1 MNNAVNKFLLAGD
14 KFMPEMHL
22 KQPRFVYSACGP
34 LSRHKERIK
43 EFKPTGDTRYIYR
56 NELDKACFQHDSAYA
71 DHKDL
76 INRTEADKVV
86 RDKAYDIA
94 SNPKYDGYQ
103 RGLASMGYKIFDKK
117 STGSGFK
124 KLKNTTKPSSSILA
138 DELHKPIIRKFNKRK
153 VYSQFKDN
161 IWGVDLAVMQS
172 LSRKKKGIK
181 YLLCVIDLYSKYA
194 FVIPLKDKKGI
205 SIVNA
210 FNKIIKQSNRK
221 PNKIWVDQG
230 GEFYNNVFEKWLSDN
245 DINMYST
252 YNEDKSVVAE
262 RFIRTL
268 KNKLYK
274 HITATGK
281 NVYYDVLDDVVNKYN
296 NTKHSTIKMKP
307 IDIKNN
313 ERVYI
318 DEHNEKD
325 SKFKVGDR
333 LRISRYKNI
342 FAKGYAPNWS
352 SEIFIVD
359 KINDTVSY
367 TYNLKDLNGEE
378 IIGSFYDKELQKTKL

>member
-1 MNNAVNKFLLAGD
+1 MNNVINKFLLAGD
-14 KFMPEMHL
+14 KFMPEMYL
-22 KQPRFVYSACGP
+22 RQPRFVYSACGP
-34 LSRHKERIK
+34 FTRHKERIK
-43 EFKPTGDTRYIYR
+43 EFKRTGDTRYIYR

-76 INRTEADKVV
+76 INRTEADKFL

-94 SNPKYDGYQ
+94 SNPEYDGYQ
-103 RGLASMGYKIFDKK
+103 RGLASMVYKFFDKK

-124 KLKNTTKPSSSILA
+124 KLKNTARNSSILA

-153 VYSQFKDN
+153 VYSQFEDN
-161 IWGVDLAVMQS
+161 IWGVDLADMQS
-172 LSRKKKGIK
+172 LSRKNKDIK
-181 YLLCVIDLYSKYA
+181 YLLCAIDLYSKYA

-230 GEFYNNVFEKWLSDN
+230 GEFYNNVFEKRLSDN

-252 YNEDKSVVAE
+252 YNEGKSVVAE

-274 HITATGK
+274 HMTATGK

-296 NTKHSTIKMKP
+296 TKHSTIKMKP
-307 IDIKNN
+307 IDVGDNK
-313 ERVYI
+313 RVYI
-318 DEHNEKD
+318 DVHNEKD
-325 SKFKVGDR
+325 SRFKVGDR
-333 LRISRYKNI
+333 VRISRYKNI
-342 FAKGYAPNWS
+342 FAKGYTPNWS
-352 SEIFIVD
+352 KEIFIVD
-359 KINDTVSY
+359 KINDTVPY
-367 TYNLKDLNGEE
+367 TYNLKDLNDEE
-378 IIGSFYDKELQKTKL
+378 IIGSFYDKELQKSIL